1 MRTVGFTKMENGTAD
16 EYAYLK
22 RLCEG
27 SRNALPDMLL
37 SLLKKMQGDLMGYK
51 IDRYTHC
58 LQSATRAERD
68 GADEETIVCALLH
81 DIGDLFAPDNHSE
94 VAAAILRPYVCERNY
109 WIIKHHGMFQGYYF
123 FHHLDKDRN
132 LRDFFKDHQYYK
144 PCVDFC
150 HEWDQCSFDP
160 EYDNYPL
167 EFFEPMLRRVFLKPR
182 KIHD

>member
-16 EYAYLK
+16 EYAYLT
-22 RLCEG
+22 RLYEG
-27 SRNALPDMLL
+27 SRNAVPDMLL

-94 VAAAILRPYVCERNY
+94 VAAAILRPYVCEMNY
-109 WIIKHHGMFQGYYF
+109 WIIKHHGVFQMYYYA
-123 FHHLDKDRN
+123 HHSGGDRN
-132 LRDFFKDHQYYK
+132 AREAFINNPWYSPSCFSKSSFSTCSKASGDQ
-144 PCVDFC
+144 PCNTRLSSRTIYMNPHGD
-150 HEWDQCSFDP
+150 
-160 EYDNYPL
+160 
-167 EFFEPMLRRVFLKPR
+167 
-182 KIHD
+182 I